1 MLGPGWPPV
10 KRARKVLALI
20 AGAMIIASVMG
31 VTAAGAQDDTGGK
44 TLIGTVEESTQA
56 AEGERPDKIPYEGV
70 SVTVTQGGETIATAK
85 TDAKGKY
92 TIELPSAGEY
102 EVQLDK
108 KTLPSGK
115 SLRSGTPNPVKFNTD
130 DTRSALVIKNFP
142 VGAGQA
148 GSTGFTW
155 GRLLNRLV
163 SGLRFGLIIA
173 LTAIGLSLIF
183 GTTGLT
189 NFAHGEL
196 VTFGAGVAL
205 ILNNNFGLTVWL
217 AFPIA
222 ILVGALAGF
231 GNEYLVWQPLR
242 DGTLGKGP
250 RTMYTLMLVAVAGFF
265 GVKMATAEGS
275 AIDTVI
281 MELIVVGGGALAI
294 LAVWRLK
301 RNLHTSLVGQLVVSI
316 GLSMLFR
323 YLLYF
328 MVGGR
333 NGLYAGMG
341 KQVEWKFG
349 PIGVLPIDV
358 AIMAVAAAV
367 LVGVGLTLQK
377 TRIGKAIRAVADNR
391 PLASASGINVER
403 VIIQVWTI
411 GGALAALGGIMQTID
426 YGVRYDSGSALL
438 LLMFAGVTL
447 GGLGTAYGALVGSI
461 VVGIIVEVSPLFI
474 AADIK
479 ELPALLIL
487 VLILLVKPTGILGKS
502 ERVG

>member
-1 MLGPGWPPV
+1 M

-20 AGAMIIASVMG
+20 AGAMIVASAMG
-31 VTAAGAQDDTGGK
+31 ATSAGAQEDTGGK
-44 TLIGTVEESTQA
+44 TLIGTVEESPEA
-56 AEGERPDKIPYEGV
+56 AEGQERPDKIPFEGV
-70 SVTVTQGGETIATAK
+70 AITVTQAGKQIATVK

-92 TIELPSAGEY
+92 SIDLPAAGSY
-102 EVQLDK
+102 EVMLDK
-108 KTLPSGK
+108 KSLPSGK
-115 SLRSGTPNPVKFNTD
+115 VLRPGTPNPVKF
-130 DTRSALVIKNFP
+130 DTNDSRSSLVIKNFP

-148 GSTGFTW
+148 GSSGFTW
-155 GRLLNRLV
+155 GRLLNSTV

-222 ILVGALAGF
+222 IIVGAIAGF

-242 DGTLGKGP
+242 DGQLRKGP
-250 RTMYTLMLVAVAGFF
+250 RVVYTIMLVAVAGFF
-265 GVKMATAEGS
+265 GVKMALADGS
-275 AIDTVI
+275 AMDTII
-281 MELIVVGGGALAI
+281 MELLVVGGVAAAI

-316 GLSMLFR
+316 GLSILFR

-341 KQVEWKFG
+341 KQTELKFG
-349 PIGVLPIDV
+349 PVGVLPIDIG
-358 AIMAVAAAV
+358 IMAVAAAV
-367 LVGVGLTLQK
+367 LLGVGLTLQK

-391 PLASASGINVER
+391 PLASASGINVQR

-426 YGVRYDSGSALL
+426 YGVRFDSGSALL

-447 GGLGTAYGALVGSI
+447 GGLGTAYGALVGSL
-461 VVGIIVEVSPLFI
+461 VVGVIVEVAPLFI
-474 AADIK
+474 SSDIK